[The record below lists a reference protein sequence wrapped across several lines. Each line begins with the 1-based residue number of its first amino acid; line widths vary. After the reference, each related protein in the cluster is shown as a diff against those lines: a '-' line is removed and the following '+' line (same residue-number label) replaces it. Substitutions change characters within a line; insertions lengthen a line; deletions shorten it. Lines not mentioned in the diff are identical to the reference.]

1 MSNLNVYTD
10 GNNSTT
16 NSIYTTQNNL
26 LLNNLLKFYAQDD
39 NMDYMLR
46 IINGE
51 SKISLRIIDWFA
63 TNYAKKYYTLY
74 SIHNTGRRFKVY
86 VDYKLKL
93 KAYSK
98 KRFDPFCR
106 WDRINVPYK
115 DDKYIQTT
123 IGQLNFFKW
132 ALENDVIR
140 YIEENYANIEK
151 DMNNRNSNAK
161 KNSMCSSIA
170 SEMSMASTTS
180 ATSFSSDG
188 DGCDGDGDGDDGDD
202 GGDSGKCNIQNTNT
216 DSSIENSSLVPLSET
231 NNKTRKK
238 REELSISATKSI
250 KKEKVEIV
258 VNFN

>member
-1 MSNLNVYTD
+1 MQITKINNTMSNLNIYTD

-16 NSIYTTQNNL
+16 NSIYATQNNL

-74 SIHNTGRRFKVY
+74 TIHNTSRRFKVY

-132 ALENDVIR
+132 ALENGVIR

-170 SEMSMASTTS
+170 SEMSVASTTS

-188 DGCDGDGDGDDGDD
+188 GDE
-202 GGDSGKCNIQNTNT
+202 QNTSPDFSNDT
-216 DSSIENSSLVPLSET
+216 ASVALPLPSDA

>member
-10 GNNSTT
+10 GNSSIT

-26 LLNNLLKFYAQDD
+26 LLNNLLKFYAQSD

-180 ATSFSSDG
+180 ATSLSSDG
-188 DGCDGDGDGDDGDD
+188 DVDGDGDGGDNSECD
-202 GGDSGKCNIQNTNT
+202 IQNTNT
-216 DSSIENSSLVPLSET
+216 DSSSSSSIDNGSLAPLSET